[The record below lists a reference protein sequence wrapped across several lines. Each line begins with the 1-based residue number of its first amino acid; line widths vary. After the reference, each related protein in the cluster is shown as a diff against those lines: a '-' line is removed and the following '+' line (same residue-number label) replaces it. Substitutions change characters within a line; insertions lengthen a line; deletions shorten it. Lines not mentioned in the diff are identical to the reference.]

1 RAEVRDY
8 IADNARMWLEEYRM
22 DGLRWDST
30 KNIRTAGGRNDV
42 EGWQLMQRVND
53 AKGGAQPWKLMIAE
67 DLDGNEWLTKRT
79 GAGGAGFDSQWDA
92 GFFHP
97 IEDAVVAAADSDRSM
112 YAVRDALVRSYNGQA
127 TQRVVYTE
135 SHDEVANGKQRIPER
150 IWPGNAASYYSKKRS
165 TLGAALVMTA
175 PGIPM

>member
-1 RAEVRDY
+1 MWCFDGECNGDGNGGIYFYTGDRRDTGWGPRPDFGRAEVRDY

-30 KNIRTAGGRNDV
+30 KNIRTAGGRNDA

-67 DLDGNEWLTKRT
+67 DLDGNEWLTKGT

-97 IEDAVVAAADSDRSM
+97 IEDAVVAAADSDRNM
-112 YAVRDALVRSYNGQA
+112 YAVRDALTRSYNGQA
-127 TQRVVYTE
+127 
-135 SHDEVANGKQRIPER
+135 
-150 IWPGNAASYYSKKRS
+150 
-165 TLGAALVMTA
+165 
-175 PGIPM
+175 